1 MRTEILLLCVGLI
14 VFVLLYPSPT
24 FSELEKYYTDTD
36 VGTYEISLKT
46 IPSPPTVGETTRLV
60 VEVLT
65 KPAGQTQVHVD
76 YKVSILK
83 DGQSV
88 YSTSAKHTNSGTA
101 TVSYTFDSAGEYQVV
116 VFIDGILF
124 SPIPTETAFFKLQL
138 GDMEDESEK
147 IDIETK
153 AMPSETTSK
162 TNIPN
167 WIKQIAEFWIADE
180 IDDDSFVQVIEYLVQ
195 QDIITI
201 PYAEAPEGGAAV
213 SIPSWIKTTA
223 EFWVKGNTS
232 DDEFAI
238 GLEWLINNGIITVS

>member
-1 MRTEILLLCVGLI
+1 MRTEILLLSIGLI
-14 VFVLLYPSPT
+14 VFVLLNPSPT
-24 FSELEKYYTDTD
+24 FSESDKYYTDTD

-46 IPSPPTVGETTRLV
+46 IPSPPVVGETTKLV

-65 KPAGQTQVHVD
+65 KPVRQTQVHVD

-83 DGQSV
+83 DSQGV

-101 TVSYTFDSAGEYQVV
+101 TVSYTFDSAGEYQVT

-124 SPIPTETAFFKLQL
+124 SPIPTETATFKLQL

-147 IDIETK
+147 IDTKTK

-167 WIKQIAEFWIADE
+167 WIKQIAEFWVADE
-180 IDDDSFVQVIEYLVQ
+180 IDDKGFVQVIQYLVQ
-195 QDIITI
+195 RDIITI
-201 PYAEAPEGGAAV
+201 PYAEAPEGVAAV

-238 GLEWLINNGIITVS
+238 GLEWLINNGIIAVS

>member
-1 MRTEILLLCVGLI
+1 VRTKILLLCVGLI

-24 FSELEKYYTDTD
+24 FSESEKYFADTD

-46 IPSPPTVGETTRLV
+46 IPSPPAVGETTRLV

-65 KPAGQTQVHVD
+65 KPVGQTQVHVD

-101 TVSYTFDSAGEYQVV
+101 TVSYTFDSAGEYQVA

-147 IDIETK
+147 IDTETK

>member
-1 MRTEILLLCVGLI
+1 MRTKILLLCVGLI

-24 FSELEKYYTDTD
+24 FSESEKYFADTD

-46 IPSPPTVGETTRLV
+46 IPSPPAVGETTRLV

-65 KPAGQTQVHVD
+65 KPVGQTQVHVD

-101 TVSYTFDSAGEYQVV
+101 TVSYTFDSAGEYQVAI
-116 VFIDGILF
+116 FIDGILF

-138 GDMEDESEK
+138 GDMGDESEK
-147 IDIETK
+147 IDTETK

>member
-1 MRTEILLLCVGLI
+1 VRTEILLLCIGLI
-14 VFVLLYPSPT
+14 VFVLLNPSSA
-24 FSELEKYYTDTD
+24 FSELEKYFADTD

-46 IPSPPTVGETTRLV
+46 IPSPPAVGETTRLV

-65 KPAGQTQVHVD
+65 KPVGQTQVHVD

-101 TVSYTFDSAGEYQVV
+101 TVSYTFDSAGEYQVA

-147 IDIETK
+147 IDTETK

>member
-1 MRTEILLLCVGLI
+1 VRIEISLIGIGLV
-14 VFVLLYPSPT
+14 VFVLLNPSQT
-24 FSELEKYYTDTD
+24 FSESDKYFSDTD

-46 IPSPPTVGETTRLV
+46 IPSPPAVGETTRLV

-65 KPAGQTQVHVD
+65 KPVRQAQVHVD
-76 YKVSILK
+76 YEVLILR

-101 TVSYTFDSAGEYQVV
+101 TVSYTFDSAGEYHVDV
-116 VFIDGILF
+116 LIDGILF
-124 SPIPTETAFFKLQL
+124 SPIPTETASFKLQL
-138 GDMEDESEK
+138 GEMEGELEK
-147 IDIETK
+147 IDTETK
-153 AMPSETTSK
+153 VMPTETTSK

-167 WIKQIAEFWIADE
+167 WIKQIAEFWIAEE
-180 IDDDSFVQVIEYLVQ
+180 IDDEGFVQVIEYLVQ

-213 SIPSWIKTTA
+213 SIPSWIKTSA
-223 EFWVKGNTS
+223 EFWVKGDTS

-238 GLEWLINNGIITVS
+238 GLEWLINNGIIAVS

>member
-1 MRTEILLLCVGLI
+1 MRTEILLLCIGLI
-14 VFVLLYPSPT
+14 VFVLITPSPT
-24 FSELEKYYTDTD
+24 FSESEKYFTDTD

-46 IPSPPTVGETTRLV
+46 IPSPPAVGETTRLV

-65 KPAGQTQVHVD
+65 KPVRQVQVHVD
-76 YKVSILK
+76 YEVLILR

-101 TVSYTFDSAGEYQVV
+101 TVSYTFDLSGEYQVDV
-116 VFIDGILF
+116 LIDGILF
-124 SPIPTETAFFKLQL
+124 SPIPTETASFKLQL
-138 GDMEDESEK
+138 GGVEDESEK
-147 IDIETK
+147 IDTETK

-162 TNIPN
+162 TYIPS
-167 WIKQIAEFWIADE
+167 WIKQVAEFWISDQ
-180 IDDDSFVQVIEYLVQ
+180 IDDSGFVQVIEYLVQ

-201 PYAEAPEGGAAV
+201 PYAEAPEGDAAV
-213 SIPSWIKTTA
+213 SIPSWIKTNA

-238 GLEWLINNGIITVS
+238 GLEWLINNGIIAVS

>member
-1 MRTEILLLCVGLI
+1 MRIEILWLCIGLI
-14 VFVLLYPSPT
+14 VFVLLNPSPT
-24 FSELEKYYTDTD
+24 FSESDKYFTDTD

-46 IPSPPTVGETTRLV
+46 IPSPPSVGETTRLV

-65 KPAGQTQVHVD
+65 KPVRQAQVHVD
-76 YKVSILK
+76 YEVLILK

-101 TVSYTFDSAGEYQVV
+101 TVSYTFDSAGEYHVGV
-116 VFIDGILF
+116 LIDGILF
-124 SPIPTETAFFKLQL
+124 SPIPTETASFKLQI
-138 GDMEDESEK
+138 GEMEDKSEK

-153 AMPSETTSK
+153 TMPSETTSK
-162 TNIPN
+162 TNIPS
-167 WIKQIAEFWIADE
+167 WIKQIAEFWIAEE
-180 IDDDSFVQVIEYLVQ
+180 IDDKGFVQVIEYLVQ

-201 PYAEAPEGGAAV
+201 PYAKASEGGAGV

-223 EFWVKGNTS
+223 EFWIKGDTS

-238 GLEWLINNGIITVS
+238 GLEWLINNGIIAVS

>member
-1 MRTEILLLCVGLI
+1 MRTEILLLCIGLI

-24 FSELEKYYTDTD
+24 SSELEKYFADTD

-46 IPSPPTVGETTRLV
+46 IPSPPAVGETTRLV

-65 KPAGQTQVHVD
+65 KPVGQAQIHVD
-76 YKVSILK
+76 YEVLILK

-88 YSTSAKHTNSGTA
+88 YSTSAKHTHSGTA
-101 TVSYTFDSAGEYQVV
+101 TVSYTFDSAGEYQVA

-124 SPIPTETAFFKLQL
+124 SPIPTETASFKLQL

-147 IDIETK
+147 IDTETK
-153 AMPSETTSK
+153 AIPSETTSK

-167 WIKQIAEFWIADE
+167 WIKQIAEFWIAEE
-180 IDDDSFVQVIEYLVQ
+180 IDDEGFAQVIEYLVQ

>member
-1 MRTEILLLCVGLI
+1 MRTEILLLSIGLF
-14 VFVLLYPSPT
+14 VFVLLNPIPA
-24 FSELEKYYTDTD
+24 FSEIEKYFADTD

-46 IPSPPTVGETTRLV
+46 IPSPPAVGETTRLV

-65 KPAGQTQVHVD
+65 KPVRQAQVHVD
-76 YKVSILK
+76 YEVLILR

-101 TVSYTFDSAGEYQVV
+101 TVSYTFDSAGEYHVG

-124 SPIPTETAFFKLQL
+124 SQIPTETATFKLQL
-138 GDMEDESEK
+138 GEMEGESEK
-147 IDIETK
+147 IDTETK

-167 WIKQIAEFWIADE
+167 WIKQIAEFWIAEE
-180 IDDDSFVQVIEYLVQ
+180 IDDKGFVQVIEYLVQ

-201 PYAEAPEGGAAV
+201 PYAKAPEGDAAV
-213 SIPSWIKTTA
+213 LIPSWIKTNT
-223 EFWVKGNTS
+223 EFWVKGNIS

-238 GLEWLINNGIITVS
+238 GLEWLINNGIIAVS